1 MSGLSRIRDNVS
13 SSMVTCLPVDC
24 CFSFNWVLVIVPR
37 AQHRKGG
44 QVPRWGIVGI
54 WYLLLLHIQYVATIY
69 IYKIVHLALNNNH
82 SLHDSMGI
90 VTYKIT
96 LVHLLNLQQLFEFWH
111 YSNKTKRHEKQW
123 LMLYFFFI

>member
-44 QVPRWGIVGI
+44 KFPGGGLWVFDICC
-54 WYLLLLHIQYVATIY
+54 
-69 IYKIVHLALNNNH
+69 
-82 SLHDSMGI
+82 
-90 VTYKIT
+90 
-96 LVHLLNLQQLFEFWH
+96 
-111 YSNKTKRHEKQW
+111 
-123 LMLYFFFI
+123 FFTFKM